1 MRNYIETQAISA
13 GLHPAHALLPR
24 LWRNWR
30 ARRGIRLLERM
41 DDHMLR
47 DMGLTRD
54 DLRWAR
60 RLPLSAN
67 AEASLEDLRLRN
79 LRGR

>member
-1 MRNYIETQAISA
+1 MRNYIETQAITT
-13 GLHPAHALLPR
+13 GVHPGHAILPR

-30 ARRGIRLLERM
+30 ARRSMRLLEKM
-41 DDHMLR
+41 DDRMLR

-60 RLPLSAN
+60 NLPLSFN
-67 AEASLEDLRLRN
+67 ATVALEDLRLRS